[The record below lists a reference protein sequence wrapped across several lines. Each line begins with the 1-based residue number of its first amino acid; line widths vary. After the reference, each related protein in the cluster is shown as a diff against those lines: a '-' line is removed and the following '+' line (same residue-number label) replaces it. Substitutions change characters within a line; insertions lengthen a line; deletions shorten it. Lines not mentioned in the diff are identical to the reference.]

1 MHPFYSSIVK
11 KNIVLLQS
19 ILYNIVMDKQII
31 KTVIGEKQQEI
42 SRIKLLQRAECF
54 DEHAS
59 YVLTGM
65 RRAGKSYTLYQDM
78 QTKLATGVVQ
88 PEDFLYIN
96 FEDERIASI
105 EAKELGLIL
114 DAYWE
119 MFDQKHPYIY
129 LDEIQAIAG
138 WEKFARRLTE
148 SKYRIMITGSNAK
161 MLSKEIASTLGGSYI
176 QRDIY
181 PFSFG
186 EYLRYQGVE
195 LGKNWE
201 YTPEL
206 RLAVIRHFQTY
217 FYYGGIAE
225 SFEQTNKR
233 EWLTSLY
240 QKIVLGDIVERNK
253 IRNPRVLRL
262 LVRKLA
268 DSVMQPTALK
278 RLEHIIKSTGDS
290 ISPTVLKD
298 YLGYMEEAYLTFSIP
313 NLISPMTEQQTLV
326 KRYFADNGI
335 LNNFFI
341 NGETKLLEN
350 IVAVHLNKL
359 YHNTPEELRLFY
371 YNKNVEVDFCIPEVE
386 LAIQVSYSL
395 DDINT
400 YEREVGGLVKF
411 LKAFKTYRGIII
423 TWDTERTITEM
434 GISLEVIPVWKWLL
448 T

>member
-1 MHPFYSSIVK
+1 MY
-11 KNIVLLQS
+11 
-19 ILYNIVMDKQII
+19 KQII
-31 KTVIGEKQQEI
+31 KTIIGEKQQEI
-42 SRIKLLQRAECF
+42 SQIKLLQRAERF
-54 DEHAS
+54 DERAS

-78 QTKLATGVVQ
+78 QSKLDHGVAQ

-105 EAKELGLIL
+105 EAKELGQIL
-114 DAYWE
+114 DAYRE
-119 MFDQKHPYIY
+119 MFDQTHPYIY
-129 LDEIQAIAG
+129 LDEIQAIEG

-148 SKYRIMITGSNAK
+148 SKHRVMITGSNAK
-161 MLSKEIASTLGGSYI
+161 MLSKEISSTLGGSYI

-186 EYLRYQGVE
+186 EYLRYHGVE

-201 YTPEL
+201 YNPQL
-206 RLAVIRHFQTY
+206 RLTVIRHFQTY

-225 SFEQTNKR
+225 SFEQTNRR

-253 IRNPRVLRL
+253 IRNPRILRL
-262 LVRKLA
+262 LFRKLA
-268 DSVMQPTALK
+268 DSLMQPTSLK
-278 RLEHIIKSTGDS
+278 RLEHIIRSTGDS

-298 YLGYMEEAYLTFSIP
+298 YLGYMEDAYLTFSVP
-313 NLISPMTEQQTLV
+313 NLASPMTEQQTLV

-335 LNNFFI
+335 LNNFLV

-359 YHNTPEELRLFY
+359 YHNTPEEIRLFY
-371 YNKNVEVDFCIPEVE
+371 YHKNAEVDFCIPEAE
-386 LAIQVSYSL
+386 LAIQVSYSI
-395 DDINT
+395 DDIDT
-400 YEREVGGLVKF
+400 YEREAGGLAKF
-411 LKAFKTYRGIII
+411 LKTYKNYRGIIV
-423 TWDTERTITEM
+423 TWDTERTITEA
-434 GISLEVIPVWKWLL
+434 GTTIEVMPVWKWLL
-448 T
+448 PFQVAIR